1 MDRDALNNS
10 SSSSVGSVGSAIASS
25 ARPPGRPPVGIS
37 CLSLCCCCVYRGPA
51 GHDNICP
58 KRPQGLPVSSGS
70 RLLAQKRR
78 SRFAMRVRRSR
89 SQSSLQVRQEW

>member
-1 MDRDALNNS
+1 MDRDALNN

-25 ARPPGRPPVGIS
+25 ARPPGRPPVGIHV
-37 CLSLCCCCVYRGPA
+37 CHYVVVVVYRGPA
-51 GHDNICP
+51 AGHDNIWAQG
-58 KRPQGLPVSSGS
+58 PQGLPVSSGS

-89 SQSSLQVRQEW
+89 SQS